1 MIQTWKWP
9 ATHPISY
16 RYDTITTFITGDI
29 EILLLLAKKISQLIC
44 KNRLVN
50 CPSLIQMVIIWHC

>member
-16 RYDTITTFITGDI
+16 RYDTIITFITGDI
-29 EILLLLAKKISQLIC
+29 EILLLLAKKISQLIG
-44 KNRLVN
+44 KTGW
-50 CPSLIQMVIIWHC
+50 LIAHP